1 MGRSDLHHEYSVM
14 SIKSVPAPQAPIMVT
29 SPQPPTRRWPA
40 LAAATY
46 IGLFCVV
53 AGAAVLWNMTH
64 GTSWN
69 DNGVVILAICLR
81 MLTVALALASVQ
93 QWGGRIPS
101 WMVLAGLWGCA
112 AVQLVYPVAETVVKG
127 LILTGAMHPIDK
139 GISNMSPEGWFNFG
153 ATWGIWGVP
162 GVLFLLAAL
171 SYRARNAVRAR
182 WILLGVV
189 GGTALLGVLG
199 ALIG

>member
-1 MGRSDLHHEYSVM
+1 M
-14 SIKSVPAPQAPIMVT
+14 I
-29 SPQPPTRRWPA
+29 
-40 LAAATY
+40 
-46 IGLFCVV
+46 
-53 AGAAVLWNMTH
+53 H

-93 QWGGRIPS
+93 QWGRRIPS
-101 WMVLAGLWGCA
+101 WVVLAGLGSSA

-127 LILTGAMHPIDK
+127 LILAGAMHPIDK
-139 GISNMSPEGWFNFG
+139 GISNMSPQGGFNFG
-153 ATWGIWGVP
+153 ATWAIWGVP
-162 GVLFLLAAL
+162 GVLFLFAAL
-171 SYRARNAVRAR
+171 SYRARDAVRAH

-189 GGTALLGVLG
+189 GGSALLGGLG

>member
-1 MGRSDLHHEYSVM
+1 MM
-14 SIKSVPAPQAPIMVT
+14 T
-29 SPQPPTRRWPA
+29 SPQSPTPRWPA

-46 IGLFCVV
+46 IGLFCLV
-53 AGAAVLWNMTH
+53 AGTAVLWNMAH

-93 QWGGRIPS
+93 RWGRRIPS
-101 WMVLAGLWGCA
+101 WMVLAGLWGAA

-127 LILTGAMHPIDK
+127 LILTGALHPIDK
-139 GISNMSPEGWFNFG
+139 GISNMSPEGWFNFA
-153 ATWGIWGVP
+153 ATWAIWGVP

-171 SYRARNAVRAR
+171 SYRARTAVRAR
-182 WILLGVV
+182 WILLGLV
-189 GGTALLGVLG
+189 GGTALLAGLG